1 MPVELWLLITA
12 VIFTAIGY
20 HMGKQTGIEK
30 AGSATFDL
38 LVKDGYL
45 RYRRNKQGE
54 IEIMKWN
61 ELDG

>member
-1 MPVELWLLITA
+1 MPIELWLLITA

-20 HMGKQTGIEK
+20 HMGRQSGISD

-45 RYRRNKQGE
+45 RYRRGKDGE

-61 ELDG
+61 ELD